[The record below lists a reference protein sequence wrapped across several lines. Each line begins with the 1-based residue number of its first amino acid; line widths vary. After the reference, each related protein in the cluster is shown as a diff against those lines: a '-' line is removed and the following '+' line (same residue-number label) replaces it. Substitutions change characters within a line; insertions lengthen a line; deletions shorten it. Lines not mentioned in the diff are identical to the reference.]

1 MSQIQRERESMMVYQ
16 PKVSEKEKKISA
28 AEKATFK
35 SHMFSQKEIRER
47 KTSSSTIPSNRDK
60 FEDNQPMDEFTASA
74 IPKPVLATPMLKTP
88 SACLT
93 YNARVPWKLRVKKE
107 VFRPTEGFGPPA
119 AIDLLFAQI
128 VTDVFGPC
136 MRMSQ
141 QEKRNATSFLNSHG
155 VENENMRSQVRNIVK
170 RQLIEMARSWP
181 LYFARLFVVNGS
193 PQYPD
198 VTLLAVHHT
207 GVFLARKEN
216 ETLVVSRTILF
227 EDLQSV
233 VSVMALIAVDCFHVK
248 ICFELRQVT
257 LPRPAAL
264 QLALRNGNRFV
275 LHASKASA
283 IQSFLQSFLHEFNLV
298 SAA

>member
-1 MSQIQRERESMMVYQ
+1 MSAS
-16 PKVSEKEKKISA
+16 
-28 AEKATFK
+28 EKATFK
-35 SHMFSQKEIRER
+35 SHMFSQKDRER

-60 FEDNQPMDEFTASA
+60 YDDNELIIDDFAASA

-93 YNARVPWKLRVKKE
+93 YNARIPWKLRVKKE
-107 VFRPTEGFGPPA
+107 VFRPSEGFGPPA

-136 MRMSQ
+136 MRMSP
-141 QEKRNATSFLNSHG
+141 QEKRNATNFLASHG
-155 VENENMRSQVRNIVK
+155 VDMESMRSQVRNIVK

-181 LYFARLFVVNGS
+181 LYFSRLFIVNGS

-198 VTLLAVHHT
+198 VTILAVHHS

-216 ETLVVSRTILF
+216 DSLIVSRTILF

-233 VSVMALIAVDCFHVK
+233 VSCKKRAQIRRIPKSLS
-248 ICFELRQVT
+248 T
-257 LPRPAAL
+257 
-264 QLALRNGNRFV
+264 G
-275 LHASKASA
+275 HASKASSTA
-283 IQSFLQSFLHEFNLV
+283 TRAEKR
-298 SAA
+298 